1 MIKYEVE
8 GNEFDTKEEAE
19 SFLDEKKNMLSAIF
33 EKRDIKI
40 ISPLINEIEYI
51 YVKRKEYQ
59 NMINEINQ
67 LQKYKIFCESVS
79 IELDNLDNEI

>member
-1 MIKYEVE
+1 LIQKKKQKAFYMK
-8 GNEFDTKEEAE
+8 
-19 SFLDEKKNMLSAIF
+19 KKNMLSAIF

>member
-1 MIKYEVE
+1 MK
-8 GNEFDTKEEAE
+8 
-19 SFLDEKKNMLSAIF
+19 KKNMLSAIF

>member
-1 MIKYEVE
+1 MIQKKKQKAFYM
-8 GNEFDTKEEAE
+8 K
-19 SFLDEKKNMLSAIF
+19 KKNMLSAIF